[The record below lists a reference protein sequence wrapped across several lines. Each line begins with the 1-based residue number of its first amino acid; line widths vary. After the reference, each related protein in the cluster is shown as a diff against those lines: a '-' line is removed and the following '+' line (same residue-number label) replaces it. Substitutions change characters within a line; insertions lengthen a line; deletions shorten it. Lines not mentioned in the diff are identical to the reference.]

1 MAKGILINARSYARM
16 AQDEYDDW
24 YETEHLPQRLGVPGF
39 LQCGRW
45 QGVAEAKVSLAAYE
59 LEGVD
64 VLASAAYRAVGY
76 DNNSPWTK
84 RIVAHCTRIVRFEG
98 EQVDPGDDLA
108 PLAACGLLLVGLNL
122 QHEGDA
128 AAQRWFAND
137 WLPRVRSIA
146 GVARA
151 RLYRASAPSDR
162 TFVVLVH
169 LDAPEVARSA
179 AWVAAGGDD
188 LPPGANDALRVLC
201 RPYVRGG

>member
-24 YETEHLPQRLGVPGF
+24 YETEHLPQRMEVPGF

-45 QGVAEAKVSLAAYE
+45 QGVDEAKVSLAAYE

-76 DNNSPWTK
+76 DNNSPWTR

-98 EQVDPGDDLA
+98 EQVDPGGDLA
-108 PLAACGLLLVGLNL
+108 PATACGLLLVGLNL
-122 QHEGDA
+122 
-128 AAQRWFAND
+128 AQGSWAQGQQWFATG
-137 WLPRVRSIA
+137 WLPRVRSIP

-151 RLYRASAPSDR
+151 RLYCASAPSDR
-162 TFVVLVH
+162 THVVLVH
-169 LDAPEVARSA
+169 LAAPEVARSA
-179 AWVAAGGDD
+179 AWVAAGGDE